1 MYYNVVDDD
10 VNVDTCNT
18 CVYHP
23 QNSPLCLHCSIMF
36 DPISPRPIEIGSINE
51 GKPPWPKA
59 LGLDFHVRMKA
70 ADAVQGPQ
78 LALEERHVLLTAELD
93 EWGETVEVGWE
104 VDGMIPRGF
113 LSCLYS

>member
-1 MYYNVVDDD
+1 MVIF
-10 VNVDTCNT
+10 
-18 CVYHP
+18 
-23 QNSPLCLHCSIMF
+23 HCYVSL
-36 DPISPRPIEIGSINE
+36 PE

-78 LALEERHVLLTAELD
+78 LSLEERHVLLTAELSGAGL
-93 EWGETVEVGWE
+93 WKL
-104 VDGMIPRGF
+104 DGMMPRGF